1 MRIALCDVLY
11 ICICNVVKNKPCIAK
26 QWMNREVQVIAPRL
40 TRDDPAMILATTA
53 HGKTKDESRTPL
65 THPRLSDDLT
75 RAWAK

>member
-1 MRIALCDVLY
+1 
-11 ICICNVVKNKPCIAK
+11 
-26 QWMNREVQVIAPRL
+26 MNREVQVIAPRL